1 MAIGEYQ
8 IQEPKKYKD
17 LNTIV
22 GYHVEKKVYPNVAEF
37 LRRYEAEFEAGFLLR
52 PIFPPRLIIRR
63 KFSISIGQVT
73 EIANKDW
80 NEIKRILE
88 DELKKRG
95 FLRADAIA
103 DALIEEAKAWASAIV
118 REQLGEDVPELAEKI
133 AKYIIAF
140 ALAEKPVEEEEEAT
154 YIPITQR

>member
-17 LNTIV
+17 LSTIV
-22 GYHVEKKVYPNVAEF
+22 GYHVEKKVYPNIAEF
-37 LRRYEAEFEAGFLLR
+37 LRRYEAEFEAGFL
-52 PIFPPRLIIRR
+52 PRLTIRR
-63 KFSISIGQVT
+63 EFSISLDQVT

-88 DELKKRG
+88 DELKKEG
-95 FLRADAIA
+95 FLRADVMA
-103 DALIEEAKAWASAIV
+103 DALIEEAKAMASAIV
-118 REQLGEDVPELAEKI
+118 KEELGEDVPELAEKI

-140 ALAEKPVEEEEEAT
+140 ALAEKPVEEEEEET
-154 YIPITQR
+154 FIQVIKML